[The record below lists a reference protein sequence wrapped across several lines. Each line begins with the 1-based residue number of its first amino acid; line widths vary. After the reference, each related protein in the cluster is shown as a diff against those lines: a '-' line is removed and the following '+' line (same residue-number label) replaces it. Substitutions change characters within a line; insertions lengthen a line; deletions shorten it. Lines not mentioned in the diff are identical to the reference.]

1 MLQLTLNQ
9 TFTEFPMTS
18 LFFVA
23 LGGAIG
29 SCLRYGVSELIMR
42 FLTESTWPLA
52 TYIVNISGGFAMGVI
67 FGWFSTTGVENT
79 SLRLFLATGI
89 LGGFTTF
96 SAFSLE
102 LYQIA
107 NRGSL
112 GLAVIYGLSS
122 VLLSLLALV
131 MGLYI
136 SRALFQ

>member
-1 MLQLTLNQ
+1 
-9 TFTEFPMTS
+9 MTS

-29 SCLRYGVSELIMR
+29 SCLRYGVSELVMK
-42 FLTESTWPLA
+42 FLSESTWPFA
-52 TYIVNISGGFAMGVI
+52 TYIVNVSGGFAMGVI
-67 FGWFSTTGVENT
+67 FGWFSTTGIENT

-122 VLLSLLALV
+122 VLLSLIALV
-131 MGLYI
+131 IGLYI
-136 SRALFQ
+136 SKAMFQ